1 MDIDIIVESSHEN
14 IENLK
19 KAFQRFIKKEEI
31 EELNS
36 EMTEKYQVVRVGLD
50 KFYVDIMTKIAD
62 IDYKKAKKELMIE
75 KIDNI
80 EIPVAGINTMIDL
93 KNGLREVDKKDL
105 LFLKGKKEFLN
116 KK

>member
-50 KFYVDIMTKIAD
+50 KFYVDIMTKIAG
-62 IDYKKAKKELMIE
+62 IDYKAKKDLMIE

-80 EIPVAGINTMIDL
+80 EIPLAGINTMIEL
-93 KNGLREVDKKDL
+93 KKGLKEIDKKDL